1 MKNLPIK
8 KLNNDEMNV
17 AIQFHQFKN
26 NDYMNCKEIHLS
38 VMKGEKIKVMYE
50 KMLNHLKLT
59 KLQSEL
65 LNNFIQSINK

>member
-26 NDYMNCKEIHLS
+26 GCYQNQKEISLS
-38 VMKGEKIKVMYE
+38 VKKGEKIKVMYDIIP
-50 KMLNHLKLT
+50 NHLKLS